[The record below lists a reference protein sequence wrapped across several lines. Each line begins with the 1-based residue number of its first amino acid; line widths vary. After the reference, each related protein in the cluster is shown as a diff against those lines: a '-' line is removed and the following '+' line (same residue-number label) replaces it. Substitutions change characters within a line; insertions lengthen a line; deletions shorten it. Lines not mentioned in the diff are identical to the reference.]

1 MPRKKVETSNNT
13 NEEVKVPKKR
23 GRKPKGGK
31 IVSKNINL
39 AEDVNLFSNV
49 IVHLKCVK
57 SNVNNNDCDFLSSM
71 QYNPLMENVES
82 FSINS
87 SKELSYEVLENNDP
101 VENKTVTNN
110 NIQVE
115 NL

>member
-1 MPRKKVETSNNT
+1 MT
-13 NEEVKVPKKR
+13 
-23 GRKPKGGK
+23 
-31 IVSKNINL
+31 
-39 AEDVNLFSNV
+39 V
-49 IVHLKCVK
+49 I
-57 SNVNNNDCDFLSSM
+57 LSSM

-115 NL
+115 NQEITNNSIWKKIKELDTIFRLNMDQKNRHVFGVLVNTIIQPFTYQAFM